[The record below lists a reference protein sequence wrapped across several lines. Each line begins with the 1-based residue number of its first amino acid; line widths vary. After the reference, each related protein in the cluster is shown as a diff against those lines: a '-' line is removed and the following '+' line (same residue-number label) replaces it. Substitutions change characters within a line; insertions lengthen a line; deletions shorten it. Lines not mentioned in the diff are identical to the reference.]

1 MFKWNRKLAPAR
13 CVCVSVGWRFFQ
25 CVRRDDGEG
34 EWRMHSLASSH
45 SMLFLS
51 FSLFCVLRS
60 IYFLNARRRTIWTEK
75 REKKGYYSIV
85 ADLVEVDR
93 PLSCVQWNRCSIVPC
108 PTFRS
113 SNDRSERERT
123 FLFNWLNRKW
133 VKAILQVIVYAYE
146 GMHCNVKCSLPLAIW
161 TDFLLLLLLWA
172 RDGQG

>member
-1 MFKWNRKLAPAR
+1 MRVLAG
-13 CVCVSVGWRFFQ
+13 CRFFQ
-25 CVRRDDGEG
+25 CVRRDGEG

-51 FSLFCVLRS
+51 FSLSLSCVLRS

-75 REKKGYYSIV
+75 RKKRILFHRCRSCRGRPTIV
-85 ADLVEVDR
+85 LCPVK
-93 PLSCVQWNRCSIVPC
+93 SMFNRAV
-108 PTFRS
+108 
-113 SNDRSERERT
+113 SNIQIFKRSEQERI

-133 VKAILQVIVYAYE
+133 VKAILQVIVYAYD

-161 TDFLLLLLLWA
+161 TDFLLLLLWA